1 MPGRR
6 PSLFHGFRSI
16 SRRARHDSTGF
27 PCPSSPLVDLK
38 PRLLSRRSMRSTY
51 GKENPVKTFPLVPQ
65 LDLRA
70 NQRDVFGGRRP
81 TLRQTDLTLAAI
93 AEKRLS
99 ASMRMQTRQAFR
111 PKTAFS
117 RTHLHS
123 DHCLKPLFRNCGRPV
138 FVPAVH
144 LCDDIVLVF
153 RNLVFE
159 RCTLKC
165 TSPSLSP
172 CLPVTYHQ
180 RGALFRDNFRRPKA
194 DGGGP
199 GVFPRQPLGAAAER
213 RG

>member
-16 SRRARHDSTGF
+16 SWRARHDSTGF
-27 PCPSSPLVDLK
+27 SCPSSPLVDLK
-38 PRLLSRRSMRSTY
+38 PRFLSRRSMRSTY

-93 AEKRLS
+93 AGKRLS

-159 RCTLKC
+159 RCTSRC
-165 TSPSLSP
+165 
-172 CLPVTYHQ
+172 
-180 RGALFRDNFRRPKA
+180 NFRRPLA

-199 GVFPRQPLGAAAER
+199 GVFPRQPLGAAA
-213 RG
+213 